1 MTNINF
7 KSYIIGKKVER
18 DYCEDAWAVNLD
30 CTRFAV
36 ADGVSNSFRPELVS
50 SFLVKEF
57 VENDVA
63 VVDWSKQLCAET
75 GRKLNIKWKEGV
87 KNFLNRFE
95 GFERE
100 IQELRL
106 QSVGAGAST
115 FCGVVINTESNSLD
129 YAILGDSCLF
139 IIKNDEEFDI
149 QTSCEKHKEG
159 KGWSVSFTNSP
170 ACIQVGNYE
179 SASLESW
186 RIGSVTL
193 QTGYILLMTDGVSQW
208 FLQELSKGSR
218 DITEYLWNILDNY
231 EEFTNYVVKCRKE
244 GSPLSDDITIL
255 MIKVTLTEDT
265 QSEQADKS
273 IYKEDLVMS
282 DTVEG
287 VSVDSVNKNEPK
299 DTIANSTDITEN
311 AEGKRSDR
319 FGKLKYIISKIIS
332 LNGYRRK

>member
-1 MTNINF
+1 MINIHF

-57 VENDVA
+57 VENNIA
-63 VVDWSKQLCAET
+63 VVDWSKQIGAET
-75 GRKLNIKWKEGV
+75 GRKLEKSWKEGV

-95 GFERE
+95 GFGHE

-139 IIKNDEEFDI
+139 IINDGGKYDI
-149 QTSCEKHKEG
+149 YTSCEKHKEG
-159 KGWSVSFTNSP
+159 KGWIVDFPDTT

-179 SASLESW
+179 SASFESW
-186 RIGSVTL
+186 RIGSTTL
-193 QTGYILLMTDGVSQW
+193 QTGYILLMTDGVSKW
-208 FLQELSKGSR
+208 FLQELSKGRR
-218 DITEYLWNILDNY
+218 DITEYLWNVLDNH
-231 EEFTNYVVKCRKE
+231 EEFTNYVVKCRQE

-255 MIKVTLTEDT
+255 MIKVTQTEDT
-265 QSEQADKS
+265 QSEQSDKS
-273 IYKEDLVMS
+273 IYKEDLEMS
-282 DTVEG
+282 DTVEDT
-287 VSVDSVNKNEPK
+287 SEASVNKKDKK
-299 DTIANSTDITEN
+299 DTIPNSTDITEN

-319 FGKLKYIISKIIS
+319 FGKLKLIISKIIS
-332 LNGYRRK
+332 FNGYRRK

>member
-63 VVDWSKQLCAET
+63 VVNWSKQLCAET

-115 FCGVVINTESNSLD
+115 FCGVVINTESNSLE

-179 SASLESW
+179 SVSLESW

>member
-1 MTNINF
+1 MTDIHF

-63 VVDWSKQLCAET
+63 VVDWSKQLSAET
-75 GRKLNIKWKEGV
+75 GRKLKKSWKEGV

-106 QSVGAGAST
+106 QNVGAGAST

-129 YAILGDSCLF
+129 YAVLGDSCLF
-139 IIKNDEEFDI
+139 IINKDEKFDI
-149 QTSCEKHKEG
+149 LTSCKKHKEG
-159 KGWSVSFTNSP
+159 KGWSVDFTNTP

-179 SASLESW
+179 SVSVESW
-186 RIGSVTL
+186 RIGRATL

-218 DITEYLWNILDNY
+218 DITEYLWSVLDNY
-231 EEFTNYVVKCRKE
+231 EEFTNYVVKCRQE
-244 GSPLSDDITIL
+244 GSPLSDDITVL
-255 MIKVTLTEDT
+255 MIKVTLPEDT
-265 QSEQADKS
+265 QSELPDKS
-273 IYKEDLVMS
+273 IYKEDLEMS
-282 DTVEG
+282 YTVEDT
-287 VSVDSVNKNEPK
+287 SVASVNKIDKK
-299 DTIANSTDITEN
+299 DTIAIPTDITEK

-332 LNGYRRK
+332 FNGYRRK

>member
-1 MTNINF
+1 M
-7 KSYIIGKKVER
+7 
-18 DYCEDAWAVNLD
+18 
-30 CTRFAV
+30 
-36 ADGVSNSFRPELVS
+36 
-50 SFLVKEF
+50 
-57 VENDVA
+57 
-63 VVDWSKQLCAET
+63 
-75 GRKLNIKWKEGV
+75 
-87 KNFLNRFE
+87 
-95 GFERE
+95 
-100 IQELRL
+100 RL

-115 FCGVVINTESNSLD
+115 FCGVVINTESNSLE